1 MVKAS
6 SQERIEKYDTKREKT
21 MPVGYEAM
29 VKTRKPRVE
38 KLGARAEVDSKVGGI
53 LTSHNVTGVKRID
66 YHNFARWIEKR
77 HREGTL
83 TSDAVEAE
91 MAKYERLGCDPAIL
105 DEIVKTLTGAGA

>member
-6 SQERIEKYDTKREKT
+6 SQERVEKYDTKREKT

-38 KLGARAEVDSKVGGI
+38 KLGARAEVDSKIAGI
-53 LTSHNVTGVKRID
+53 LTNHNVTGSDRIK

-83 TSDAVEAE
+83 TSDAVEAAK
-91 MAKYERLGCDPAIL
+91 AKYERLDCDPAVL
-105 DEIVKTLTGAGA
+105 DEIVKTITGASA